1 MVKDPIQIRR
11 FSNRAENYAR
21 YRTSYPEAVVSFLE
35 KTFNLINDQW
45 IADIGSGTGLFTEL
59 LLKRGYNVV
68 GIEPNE
74 QMRIA
79 AELRLGSCNRF
90 VSRNRSAEDTGLR
103 RHSIDM
109 ITVAQAFHWLNA
121 DAARK
126 EFTRIL
132 KPGAPVVLGW
142 NVRKKD
148 EGFMEKFECLKT
160 GFGIDYNPALKIN
173 DAAIRLF
180 FQSGRVRSA
189 TFSNTQWLDFDSLK
203 GQLLSSPYIPLPGH
217 KSYDAMIS
225 ELISLFVNYNVNGAV
240 RMDYETRLY
249 WAHIS

>member
-1 MVKDPIQIRR
+1 MGNDSIQFTR

-21 YRTSYPEAVVSFLE
+21 YRPSYPEVIVSFLE
-35 KTFNLINDQW
+35 ETFNLTTDQR

-79 AELRLGSCNRF
+79 AEQRLGHYERF
-90 VSRNRSAEDTGLR
+90 VSRNRSAENTGLR
-103 RHSIDM
+103 SHSIDL
-109 ITVAQAFHWLNA
+109 ITVAQAFHWLDA
-121 DAARK
+121 DAARN

-132 KPGAPVVLGW
+132 KLGAPVVLGW

-148 EGFMEKFECLKT
+148 EGFMEKYECLKAN
-160 GFGIDYNPALKIN
+160 FGIEYNPALKIN
-173 DAAIRLF
+173 EAAINLF
-180 FQSGRVRSA
+180 FQPGPVRSA
-189 TFSNTQWLDFDSLK
+189 IFPNTQWLDFDSLK

-217 KSYDAMIS
+217 QSYDAMIS
-225 ELISLFVNYNVNGAV
+225 ELISLFVNYNENGLV

-249 WAHIS
+249 WTHK